1 MKPKLSF
8 LCLLLSASALSILP
22 VVSQDAE
29 KQAPKTEAQLKQ
41 ARQQAC
47 YVAVQSQILQHI
59 NPEVSQ
65 ANRFSRVMRPMP
77 EQYYTQKIVSEN
89 AEGMIEFEIIHI
101 NRMVLNTTQ
110 VVVATGTF
118 NSKTGELFLKNNQN
132 GESVMAS
139 EHPLIKKNS
148 DT

>member
-22 VVSQDAE
+22 VVSQDAA
-29 KQAPKTEAQLKQ
+29 KPITKTDAQLTQ
-41 ARQQAC
+41 ERQQAC
-47 YVAVQSQILQHI
+47 YVAIQSQILRHI

-65 ANRFSRVMRPMP
+65 ANRFSRVLRPMP
-77 EQYYTQKIVSEN
+77 PQYYTHKIGSED
-89 AEGMIEFEIIHI
+89 AEGMIAFEIIHI
-101 NRMVLNTTQ
+101 NRMISNTTQ

-118 NSKTGELFLKNNQN
+118 NSKTSELLLKNHQN
-132 GESVMAS
+132 GESLNAS
-139 EHPLIKKNS
+139 EHPLIKKKS

>member
-22 VVSQDAE
+22 VASQDAA
-29 KQAPKTEAQLKQ
+29 KPITKTDAQLTQ
-41 ARQQAC
+41 ERHQAC
-47 YVAVQSQILQHI
+47 YVAIQSQILQHI
-59 NPEVSQ
+59 NPQVSR
-65 ANRFSRVMRPMP
+65 ANRFSRVLRPMP
-77 EQYYTQKIVSEN
+77 EQYYTHKIVSEN
-89 AEGMIEFEIIHI
+89 AEGMIEFQIWHI
-101 NRMVLNTTQ
+101 NRMISNPTQ

-118 NSKTGELFLKNNQN
+118 NSKTGELLLKNHQS
-132 GESVMAS
+132 GKLVMAS

>member
-22 VVSQDAE
+22 VVSQDAA
-29 KQAPKTEAQLKQ
+29 KPITKTDAQLTQ
-41 ARQQAC
+41 ERHQAC
-47 YVAVQSQILQHI
+47 YVAIQSQILQHI

-65 ANRFSRVMRPMP
+65 ANRFSRVLRPMP
-77 EQYYTQKIVSEN
+77 PQYYTHKIVSEN
-89 AEGMIEFEIIHI
+89 TDGIIAFEIIHI
-101 NRMVLNTTQ
+101 NRMNPSPTP

-118 NSKTGELFLKNNQN
+118 NSKTSELLLKNNQS

>member
-22 VVSQDAE
+22 VASQDAA
-29 KQAPKTEAQLKQ
+29 KPITKTDAQLTQ
-41 ARQQAC
+41 ERQQAC
-47 YVAVQSQILQHI
+47 SVAIQSQILQHI
-59 NPEVSQ
+59 NPEVSR
-65 ANRFSRVMRPMP
+65 ADRFSRVMRPMP
-77 EQYYTQKIVSEN
+77 AQYYTYKIGSDD
-89 AEGMIEFEIIHI
+89 AAGMIAFEIIHI
-101 NRMVLNTTQ
+101 NRMISNPTQ

-118 NSKTGELFLKNNQN
+118 NSKTGELLLKNNQS

>member
-29 KQAPKTEAQLKQ
+29 KQVAKTEAQLKQ

-47 YVAVQSQILQHI
+47 YVAIQSQILQHI
-59 NPEVSQ
+59 NPELSR
-65 ANRFSRVMRPMP
+65 ADRFSRVMRPMP
-77 EQYYTQKIVSEN
+77 QQYYTHQIVSED
-89 AEGMIEFEIIHI
+89 AEGMIQYEIIHI
-101 NRMVLNTTQ
+101 NRMTLNPTQ

-118 NSKTGELFLKNNQN
+118 NSKTGLLLLKNQHN

-139 EHPLIKKNS
+139 EHPLIKKDS

>member
-8 LCLLLSASALSILP
+8 LWLLLSASALSILP
-22 VVSQDAE
+22 AASQDAA
-29 KQAPKTEAQLKQ
+29 KPITKTDAQLTQ
-41 ARQQAC
+41 ERHQAC
-47 YVAVQSQILQHI
+47 YVAIQSQILQHI

-65 ANRFSRVMRPMP
+65 VDRFSRVMRPMP
-77 EQYYTQKIVSEN
+77 AQYYTHKIVSEN
-89 AEGMIEFEIIHI
+89 AEGIIAFEIIHT
-101 NRMVLNTTQ
+101 NRMISNPTQ

-118 NSKTGELFLKNNQN
+118 NSKTGELLLKNNQS
-132 GESVMAS
+132 GVSVMAS